1 MRDTK
6 KNTRYS
12 KSSKSSKRSKRSKRK
27 QIVRQHG
34 GLGLDFDFTNVK
46 GLLGEIKNP
55 FKNLKTDIGDKIIDL
70 KSIIRNKFT
79 ETQNNIKSAREKLKL
94 NINHKL
100 NCLNSTTGGKSR
112 KSQKTQ
118 TRRRR

>member
-12 KSSKSSKRSKRSKRK
+12 KSSKRSKRK

-34 GLGLDFDFTNVK
+34 GLGLDFDFSNIK
-46 GLLGEIKNP
+46 GLFGEIKNP
-55 FKNLKTDIGDKIIDL
+55 FSYLKNNIGNKIIDL
-70 KSIIRNKFT
+70 KSIIRNKIT
-79 ETQNNIKSAREKLKL
+79 VTQNNIKSAREKLKL

-112 KSQKTQ
+112 KSRKSQKTQ

>member
-12 KSSKSSKRSKRSKRK
+12 KSSKSSKSSKRSKRK

-55 FKNLKTDIGDKIIDL
+55 FNNLKNDIGNKIINLKTTITNKI
-70 KSIIRNKFT
+70 T
-79 ETQNNIKSAREKLKL
+79 ATQNNIKSAREKLQL
-94 NINHKL
+94 NIKHKL

-112 KSQKTQ
+112 KSQ